1 MPISSNPP
9 PDTVKQLT
17 IKVKVCQ
24 RLLKEVG
31 YYQREV
37 LENEAKLQTMEKEGK
52 DPYDIKKFKEVLAES
67 LMMIPDSE
75 RRLQASLDDLGLF
88 LDTNDS
94 IDDSDYL
101 EQARELLKHAS
112 ENGKCEETQLDEDVD
127 TF

>member
-1 MPISSNPP
+1 MGLICSFRSFS
-9 PDTVKQLT
+9 
-17 IKVKVCQ
+17 

-31 YYQREV
+31 YYRIEV

-52 DPYDIKKFKEVLAES
+52 DPYDRKKFKEVLGES

-75 RRLQASLDDLGLF
+75 RRLQASLEDLSLF

-94 IDDSDYL
+94 LDDSEYL
-101 EQARELLKHAS
+101 AQARELLRNSS
-112 ENGKCEETQLDEDVD
+112 EDGRCEVTHVDDDSD

>member
-1 MPISSNPP
+1 M
-9 PDTVKQLT
+9 
-17 IKVKVCQ
+17 
-24 RLLKEVG
+24 
-31 YYQREV
+31 
-37 LENEAKLQTMEKEGK
+37 ENEGK

-75 RRLQASLDDLGLF
+75 RRLQASLDDLDLF

-101 EQARELLKHAS
+101 KQARELLEHAS
-112 ENGKCEETQLDEDVD
+112 EDRKCEETKLDEDVD